1 MKYLRRVVRFS
12 CIAVL
17 IGLLVILTGIGKHS
31 ISGEAIA
38 ESKPESVQETRFFR
52 VYFDK
57 IETAHKIVIS
67 MNAIESKYEKGYV
80 MVEVMNSHE
89 YEKLLNT
96 GLEIE
101 EIANPLTDKIAAIQQ
116 AALLETTGIPG
127 YPCYRTVEE
136 TFATAES
143 IVTNHPDLATW
154 TDEGD
159 SWEKENSLGGY
170 DMKVLLLTNSAIAGP
185 KPRIFLTGA
194 IHAREYATAELVT
207 RLAEYLVD
215 HYGTDADATWML
227 DHHEI
232 HIMLHANPDGRK
244 QAETGLLWRKNTNE
258 NYCSFWPNY
267 RGADLNRNF
276 QFKWNCCGGSSDSE
290 CSSTYHGAYAA
301 SEPETNAVQDY
312 VFAQFP
318 DQRGPND
325 TDPAPLDAT
334 GLYIDVHSHG
344 RLVLWPWGWTPD
356 PSPNATQ
363 LQTLG
368 RKFAYFNNHSPEQAY
383 GLYPTDGTTT
393 TFTYGEQGIASYTF
407 ELGTEFFEDC
417 TYFENNIMP
426 DNMPALLYA
435 IKVAR
440 TPYMTPAGPD
450 GLTLAIDTGST
461 PPGVPS
467 GTIVTLT
474 ATIDDTRYNNSNG
487 TEPSQN
493 IAAAEYYVD
502 VPPWMTDPVPVAI
515 PMSPSDGSFDST
527 IEAVEAAIDNTGW
540 SDGQHIL
547 FVRGQDADGN
557 WGAFSAI
564 FLFIESQSC
573 IDNGDCD
580 DGLFCNGAETC
591 VSGTCQP
598 GSDPC
603 PGQLCD
609 ETGDVCVDCFG
620 EGDCDDG
627 LYCNGAETCVSG
639 VCQPGTPPDCDDSIA
654 CTTDSCNETTD
665 TCDNIPDDG
674 LCDDGLFCNGAETCD
689 TELGCQAGSD
699 PCPGQYCNE
708 AGDICYECETDP
720 ECDDGLF
727 CNGAETCVSGICQ
740 PGTPPDCD
748 DGVSCTDDSCNEDT
762 DSCDHTANNSLC
774 DNGLFCDGTETC
786 DPLLDCQ
793 PGSDPCD
800 GQACDE
806 GTDSCVECGNGI
818 CEEAYGEHCS
828 NCPQDC
834 PGDGFK
840 GECCGNGICEKFE
853 GKRGT
858 CPEDCG

>member
-1 MKYLRRVVRFS
+1 MKYLRRIVSIS

-17 IGLLVILTGIGKHS
+17 IGFLVFLTGIGKHS
-31 ISGEAIA
+31 ISGEATA
-38 ESKPESVQETRFFR
+38 ESKPESVQEPRFFR
-52 VYFDK
+52 VYFDNIK
-57 IETAHKIVIS
+57 TAHKIVIS
-67 MNAIESKYEKGYV
+67 MNAVESKYERGYV
-80 MVEVMNSHE
+80 IVEVMNSHE

-96 GLEIE
+96 GQEIE
-101 EIANPLTDKIAAIQQ
+101 EIANPLTDKIAAIHQ

-127 YPCYRTVEE
+127 YPCYRTLEE

-143 IVTNHPDLATW
+143 IVANHPDLAAW

-159 SWEKENSLGGY
+159 SWEKVNNPANGY
-170 DMKVLLLTNSAIAGP
+170 DMKVLCLTNSAIAGP

-194 IHAREYATAELVT
+194 IHAREYTTAELVT

-215 HYGTDADATWML
+215 NYGTNADATWML

-232 HIMLHANPDGRK
+232 HIMLQTNPDGRK
-244 QAETGLLWRKNTNE
+244 QAETGLLWRKNTNQ
-258 NYCSFWPNY
+258 NYCTFWTNY

-276 QFKWNCCGGSSDSE
+276 QFKWDCCGGSSDSE
-290 CSSTYHGAYAA
+290 CDSTYHGAYAA

-325 TDPAPLDAT
+325 TDPAPDDAT

-393 TFTYGEQGIASYTF
+393 SFTYGEQGIASYTF

-417 TYFENNIMP
+417 TYFENTILP

-450 GLTLAIDTGST
+450 GLTLALDSGST

-493 IAAAEYYVD
+493 IVAAEYYVD

-527 IEAVEAAIDNTGW
+527 VEAVEAAIDTTGW
-540 SDGQHIL
+540 SEGQHIL
-547 FVRGQDADGN
+547 FVRGQDADNN
-557 WGAFSAI
+557 WGALSAI
-564 FLFIESQSC
+564 FLFIEQPC
-573 IDNGDCD
+573 DDNSDCD
-580 DGLFCNGAETC
+580 DGLFCNGAEIC
-591 VSGTCQP
+591 VSGTCQ
-598 GSDPC
+598 
-603 PGQLCD
+603 
-609 ETGDVCVDCFG
+609 
-620 EGDCDDG
+620 
-627 LYCNGAETCVSG
+627 A
-639 VCQPGTPPDCDDSIA
+639 GTPADC
-654 CTTDSCNETTD
+654 N
-665 TCDNIPDDG
+665 
-674 LCDDGLFCNGAETCD
+674 
-689 TELGCQAGSD
+689 
-699 PCPGQYCNE
+699 
-708 AGDICYECETDP
+708 
-720 ECDDGLF
+720 
-727 CNGAETCVSGICQ
+727 
-740 PGTPPDCD
+740 
-748 DGVSCTDDSCNEDT
+748 DGVSCTDDSCNEGT

-806 GTDSCVECGNGI
+806 DTDSCVECGNGI
-818 CEEAYGEHCS
+818 CEETYGEHCS

-853 GKRGT
+853 GKRDT